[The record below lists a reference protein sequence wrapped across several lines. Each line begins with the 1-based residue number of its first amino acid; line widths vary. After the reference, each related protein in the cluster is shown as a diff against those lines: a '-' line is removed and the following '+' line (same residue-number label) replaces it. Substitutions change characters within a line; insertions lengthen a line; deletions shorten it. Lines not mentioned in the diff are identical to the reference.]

1 MLGQTVSHYRILE
14 KLGEG
19 GMGVV
24 YRAED
29 TKLHRPVALKFLS
42 PEMTRDESAKKRF
55 IQEARSISSL
65 DHPNIA
71 VVHEV
76 DETAEGQAFICMA
89 YYEGPTIK
97 KRLEEGPLSIEEAI
111 RIAYQ
116 IADGLER
123 AHESGV
129 VHRDIK
135 PANIIIT
142 ERGQAKIVDFGIA
155 RLAGETKFRSP
166 SETAGT
172 AAYMSPEQAQGSA
185 ADNRS
190 DLFALG
196 IVLYEMATG
205 RRPFQGDH
213 DAAVLYSIVNVDP
226 PKPSDVREDISPA
239 LDSVILKLLEKHPDR
254 RYQSADEVHRDLGR
268 LLGISPGRIVPRPS
282 RRNRTL
288 RVALAV
294 AGIAAVLALV
304 PGAREFLVSRIESI
318 VAPERRTVVVLPFS
332 VLTEDSLARDLGTG
346 LTATVTSTL
355 SQVERFGQPL
365 GVIPASSVREAR
377 ISTAEEAHS
386 KFGAT
391 HVIAGEIQRLGPILR
406 VTVSVIDARELL
418 QEGSNLEDYPVA
430 DLARIQDEISTRLA
444 ELLGIQ
450 LAAPL
455 KTAFADA
462 GTASSDAFRYYSR
475 GRSYL
480 ERHEQVANIDFAIG
494 LFQRALKADSTYG
507 LAFAGLG
514 EAYWR
519 KYRRTSQVE
528 WTDSAQH
535 ACARALELVPNLPE
549 TRVTLG
555 MIYQGTGRYD
565 QALQEHKRALQ
576 LNESSVDAL
585 IGIGNA
591 YEALGRYGEADSVY
605 RSAIAAAPGYWD
617 TYNNYGYFL
626 LLSAKDIDGAID
638 QFRAVTRLAP
648 DNIFGYNNLGGALM
662 YRDRWAEA
670 KGVFDKS
677 LSIAPS
683 VAAISNLGTIYF
695 YYEKDYTKAASVY
708 EQGVRLNE
716 QNYILWWNLASAYY
730 QLPARR
736 EDARKAYRRALDL
749 ALEALRINPKD
760 ASLAADAA
768 RSLAMLGKR
777 QEALRYLDR
786 ALEGEERSPE
796 IMLAFIETYEQ
807 LTMRKEALAW
817 VEEGLGSGLSAELIE
832 RSPQMAGLVADA
844 RYKALRSSLRAPQK

>member
-1 MLGQTVSHYRILE
+1 MLGQTISHYKILE

-42 PEMTRDESAKKRF
+42 PEMTRDETAKKRF
-55 IQEARSISSL
+55 IQEARSVSTL

-76 DETAEGQAFICMA
+76 DETSEGQAFICMA

-97 KRLEEGPLSIEEAI
+97 KRLEEGPMAIEEAV

-116 IADGLER
+116 IADGLAR

-135 PANIIIT
+135 PANIIVT

-155 RLAGETKFRSP
+155 QLASETKFRSP

-172 AAYMSPEQAQGSA
+172 AAYMSPEQAQGSS
-185 ADNRS
+185 ADERS

-205 RRPFQGDH
+205 RRPFQGEH
-213 DAAVLYSIVNVDP
+213 EAAVLYSIVNVDP
-226 PKPSDVREDISPA
+226 PKPSDVREDIQPE
-239 LDSVILKLLEKHPDR
+239 LDTVILRLLEKDPAR
-254 RYQSADEVHRDLGR
+254 RYQSAADVQSDLGR
-268 LLGISPGRIVPRPS
+268 MLGISPGRVVPRLS
-282 RRNRTL
+282 GRKWAL
-288 RVALAV
+288 RISLVVIGFAL
-294 AGIAAVLALV
+294 IAAVIPV
-304 PGAREFLVSRIESI
+304 TREYVASRVRSLFTQ
-318 VAPERRTVVVLPFS
+318 ERRTIVVLPFS
-332 VLTEDSLARDLGTG
+332 VLTDDSLARDLGVG

-365 GVIPASSVREAR
+365 GIIPASSVREAHIR
-377 ISTAEEAHS
+377 TAEEAHA
-386 KFGAT
+386 KFAAT
-391 HVIAGEIQRLGPILR
+391 HVISGEIQRMGPILR

-418 QEGSNLEDYPVA
+418 QKGSNLEDYPVT
-430 DLARIQDEISTRLA
+430 DLARIQDETSTRLA
-444 ELLGIQ
+444 GLLDIQ
-450 LAAPL
+450 LAGPL

-480 ERHEQVANIDFAIG
+480 ERHEQVANINFAIG
-494 LFQRALKADSTYG
+494 LFQAALKADSSYG

-519 KYRRTSQVE
+519 KHRRTSEIE
-528 WTDSAQH
+528 WTDSAWN
-535 ACARALELVPNLPE
+535 ACALALELVPNLPE

-555 MIYQGTGRYD
+555 MIYQGTGRYN
-565 QALQEHKRALQ
+565 QALQEHRRALAM
-576 LNESSVDAL
+576 NESSVDAL

-591 YEALGRYGEADSVY
+591 YESLGARAKADSAY
-605 RSAIAAAPGYWD
+605 RKAIAIAPGYWD

-626 LLSAKDIDGAID
+626 LLSQKDVEGAIE
-638 QFRAVTRLAP
+638 QFRTVTRLAP

-662 YRDRWAEA
+662 YRNRWAEA
-670 KGVFDKS
+670 KEVFDKS

-683 VAAISNLGTIYF
+683 VAAISNLGTIHF
-695 YYEKDYTKAASVY
+695 YYEKDYSKAADVY
-708 EQGVRLNE
+708 EQGVGLNE
-716 QNYILWWNLASAYY
+716 HNYMLWWNLASAYY
-730 QLPARR
+730 QIPTRR
-736 EDARKAYRRALDL
+736 DDARKAYRRALDL
-749 ALEALRINPKD
+749 ALALLRVNPND

-768 RSLAMLGKR
+768 RCFAMLGESR
-777 QEALRYLDR
+777 EALRYLDR
-786 ALEGEERSPE
+786 ALAGEDRGPE
-796 IMLAFIETYEQ
+796 IILAFIETYEQ
-807 LTMRKEALAW
+807 LDMRQEALRW
-817 VEEGLGSGLSAELIE
+817 VEEGFGGGLSAELVE

-844 RYKALRSSLRAPQK
+844 RYKSLKSALRAPQK